1 MTDVSTPTATDP
13 AADTAPAQTTGARH
27 RARFHP
33 LTVTSVERLT
43 DEAVAVT
50 FAVPE
55 DLVDEFAFE
64 PGQHLTLRAQ
74 ICGEDVR
81 QSYSICQSRRAD
93 PAGRSLRVAA
103 ARVPEGRMSNWL
115 NDGVSPGTVVE
126 VMTPQ
131 GSFTCATRP
140 DGIRHHVAIA
150 AGSGI
155 TPVISLLTSALE
167 EEPGS
172 RATLLFGNR
181 RTSSIMFLEEL
192 EDLKNRF
199 PGRFHLVNV
208 LSREAQDVDLFHG
221 RLDSDRLTAIFGSL
235 LPVGTVDEWYLCGP
249 FGMVTGAESLLT
261 ERGVDPRHIHHEIF
275 HVDDGTEPKRKVVV
289 DAGAPPEATVTVNLD
304 GRTTV
309 IPMPSREE
317 TILDATLRARPDAP
331 YSCTGGVCGTCRAR
345 LVSGEVRMD
354 RNYALE
360 PEEVA
365 AGIVLA
371 CQSHPVTD
379 EVSLDY
385 DA

>member
-1 MTDVSTPTATDP
+1 MTDVTTQP
-13 AADTAPAQTTGARH
+13 APARH
-27 RARFHP
+27 RAVFHP
-33 LTVTSVERLT
+33 LQVASVERLT
-43 DEAVAVT
+43 DDAVAVT
-50 FAVPE
+50 FAVPD
-55 DLVDEFAFE
+55 DLLDEYVFL
-64 PGQHLTLRAQ
+64 PGQHLTVRAT
-74 ICGEDVR
+74 IGDEDVR
-81 QSYSICQSRRAD
+81 QSYSICQSRGASGMERL
-93 PAGRSLRVAA
+93 RRVAV

-115 NDGVSPGTVVE
+115 NDVVAPGDVVE
-126 VMTPQ
+126 VMTPL
-131 GSFTCATRP
+131 GSFTCPTRP

-155 TPVISLLTSALE
+155 TPVLSLLATVLE

-172 RATLLFGNR
+172 RVTLLFGNR

-208 LSREAQDVDLFHG
+208 LSREAQDVELFHG
-221 RLDSDRLTAIFGSL
+221 RLDPERLTQLFERL
-235 LPVGTVDEWYLCGP
+235 VPVDAVDEWYLCGP
-249 FGMVTGAESLLT
+249 FGMVTGAEALLKD
-261 ERGVDPRHIHHEIF
+261 RGVDPNHIHHEIF
-275 HVDDGTEPKRKVVV
+275 HVDDGTEPRRKVVV

-309 IPMPSREE
+309 IPMPSKQE
-317 TILDATLRARPDAP
+317 TILDATLRMRPDAP
-331 YSCTGGVCGTCRAR
+331 FSCTNGVCGTCRAR
-345 LVSGEVRMD
+345 LVAGEVRMD

-360 PEEVA
+360 PEEVS

>member
-1 MTDVSTPTATDP
+1 MTDTLDELADSP
-13 AADTAPAQTTGARH
+13 ARR
-27 RARFHP
+27 RARFHE
-33 LTVTSVERLT
+33 LTVLEVERLT
-43 DEAVAVT
+43 DDAVAVT
-50 FAVPE
+50 FEVP
-55 DLVDEFAFE
+55 DGLDDEFAFQ
-64 PGQHLTLRAQ
+64 PGQHLTVRAT
-74 ICGEDVR
+74 IDGDDVR
-81 QSYSICQSRRAD
+81 QSYSICQSTGAQ
-93 PAGRSLRVAA
+93 GRTHTRRVAV
-103 ARVPEGRMSNWL
+103 ARVPGGRMSNWF
-115 NDGVSPGTVVE
+115 NDVVRAGDVAE
-126 VMTPQ
+126 VMTPL
-131 GSFTCATRP
+131 GSFTCPTQP

-199 PGRFHLVNV
+199 PGRFQLINV
-208 LSREAQDVDLFHG
+208 LSREEQDAPLFHG
-221 RLDSDRLTAIFGSL
+221 RLDRDRLEAIFAAL
-235 LPVGTVDEWYLCGP
+235 VPVDQVDEWYLCGP
-249 FGMVTGAESLLT
+249 FGMVTGAEALLT
-261 ERGVDPRHIHHEIF
+261 ERGADPRHIHHEIF
-275 HVDDGTEPKRKVVV
+275 HVDDGTTPRRPVVI
-289 DAGAPPEATVTVNLD
+289 DDSAPPEATVTVNLD

-309 IPMPSREE
+309 IPMPSRQES
-317 TILDATLRARPDAP
+317 ILDATLRMRPDAP
-331 YSCTGGVCGTCRAR
+331 FSCTNGVCGTCRAR
-345 LVSGEVRMD
+345 LVSGEVTMD

-360 PEEVA
+360 PDELA

>member
-1 MTDVSTPTATDP
+1 MTDVTTP
-13 AADTAPAQTTGARH
+13 AAAARH

-33 LTVTSVERLT
+33 LTVATVERLT
-43 DEAVAVT
+43 DDAVAVT
-50 FAVPE
+50 FAVPDE
-55 DLVDEFAFE
+55 LVEEFAFE
-64 PGQHLTLRAQ
+64 PGQHLTLRAS
-74 ICGEDVR
+74 IGGEDVR
-81 QSYSICQSRRAD
+81 QSYSICQSRQAAR
-93 PAGRSLRVAA
+93 GGLRLRVAA
-103 ARVPEGRMSNWL
+103 ARVPGGRMSTWL
-115 NDGVSPGTVVE
+115 NDVVAPGDVVE

-131 GSFTCATRP
+131 GSFTCPTRP

-155 TPVISLLTSALE
+155 TPVLSLLTTALE

-181 RTSSIMFLEEL
+181 RTSSVMFLEEL

-208 LSREAQDVDLFHG
+208 LSREAQDVELFHG
-221 RLDSDRLTAIFGSL
+221 RLDRERLEAIFASL
-235 LPVGTVDEWYLCGP
+235 LPVGSVDEWYLCGP
-249 FGMVTGAESLLT
+249 FGLVTGAEELLT
-261 ERGVDPRHIHHEIF
+261 ERGVDARHVHHEIF
-275 HVDDGTEPKRKVVV
+275 HVDDGTAPKRPVVV
-289 DAGAPPEATVTVNLD
+289 DTGAPPEATVTVNLD

-345 LVSGEVRMD
+345 LVTGEVRMD